1 MPKPS
6 DVLILSIKLESGQFD
21 MSLKFPIVEGATEAD
36 FRSSVEAW
44 LDSLSVGLVVGGKE
58 RAGRTRLRPVRRP
71 AGSGRA

>member
-44 LDSLSVGLVVGGKE
+44 LALSMQALKLGVSSMDATLKDQ
-58 RAGRTRLRPVRRP
+58 PQ
-71 AGSGRA
+71 